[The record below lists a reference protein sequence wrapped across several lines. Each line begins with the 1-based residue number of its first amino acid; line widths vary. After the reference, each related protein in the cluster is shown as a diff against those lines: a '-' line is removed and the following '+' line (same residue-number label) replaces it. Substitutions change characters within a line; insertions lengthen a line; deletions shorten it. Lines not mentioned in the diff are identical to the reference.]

1 MLVTLGL
8 TVIIFL
14 VLSLC
19 VSASLRLCV
28 EFLGTMLSWIW
39 SQQKFNAET
48 QSRRDAEN
56 RHQKFLFL
64 FCLLTSCQNGQ
75 QSASSSHTR
84 CEPIDRLH
92 TDHALHIPE
101 IKPAIQTPYPWQ
113 TEGVGQLRAINKD
126 YFRCKGSTL
135 HPPHIVLQDGKE
147 SGRFYDCAGAEK
159 HSLPVVNGKE
169 FIYPILLELLSEIQ
183 KQTGLPVIITS
194 GHRCPAHNAYLD
206 PRIKAQSSKH
216 MIGAEVDFYVQDMQE
231 TPEKVIQ
238 IIFDFY
244 NSHARYQGKKE
255 YQTFCRFEKETD
267 VTVAPWLN
275 KEIFIKLH
283 SKTEGRNFDN
293 RHPYPYISIQ
303 VRFDREKNERVV
315 FTPQQAQQFLRK

>member
-1 MLVTLGL
+1 MTLEL
-8 TVIIFL
+8 AAIIFL

-19 VSASLRLCV
+19 VSAPLRLCV
-28 EFLGTMLSWIW
+28 EFLAKMLFWI
-39 SQQKFNAET
+39 KCTLLFNAET
-48 QSRRDAEN
+48 QRRRDAEN
-56 RHQKFLFL
+56 IQQQFLFL
-64 FCLLTSCQNGQ
+64 FFLLASCQNSE
-75 QSASSSHTR
+75 QSTSSSHTR
-84 CEPIDRLH
+84 CDPIDRLH
-92 TDHALHIPE
+92 TDHGLHLPA
-101 IKPAIQTPYPWQ
+101 IKPATQQPYPWQ
-113 TEGVGQLRAINKD
+113 TEGVGQLRAIQKD
-126 YFRCKGSTL
+126 YFRCKGSNL

-147 SGRFYDCAGAEK
+147 TGRFYDCAGAEK

-238 IIFDFY
+238 IIFNFY
-244 NSHARYQGKKE
+244 NSQARYQGKKE
-255 YQTFCRFEKETD
+255 YQTFSRFEKETD
-267 VTVAPWLN
+267 VVVAPWLN